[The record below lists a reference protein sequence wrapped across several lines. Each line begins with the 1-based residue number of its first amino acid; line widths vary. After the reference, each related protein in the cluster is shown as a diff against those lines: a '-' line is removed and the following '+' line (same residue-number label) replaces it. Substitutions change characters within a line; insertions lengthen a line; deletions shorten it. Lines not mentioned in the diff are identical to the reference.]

1 MTQQPFQVVCTSCE
15 SILEVRNP
23 ELVGQIVACP
33 KCGSMVMLVQVENPP
48 TNQEASQPSVEPP
61 IPEPPASMPAQPETQ
76 DEMPQET
83 PDDAEHVFEDTES
96 FCPLAAELHAE
107 YMANAKFDD
116 WQKQRRIIV
125 IVGMLCLLAVFIAFL
140 LLNPNIP
147 RVTPGN
153 TQPTIPPVE
162 IETSPT
168 NEIANDTPKVQSPP
182 TDAGK
187 IEGLPLPPADQ
198 IGTENPSELPD
209 APLDNPQNTVATQT
223 DPAAS
228 TDNTTGT
235 SKSNAVRVTP
245 LQQGVFIDPFGDLDN
260 VNDTDNPPDET
271 DDNTPGHTETTVE
284 NNGLTD
290 IWGNAKT
297 SSEPTTTDDDG
308 NDVTTESELATDDD
322 EVVMRPEVGVEPGDI
337 TGTLDSLRQGFAVSS
352 ERPKIDITER
362 LQQPVT
368 SIRFEK
374 AAIIDIVRAI
384 SDLSGVPMQLDID
397 ELRARGVS
405 VESPVSL
412 QLQETT
418 LAGIIEATLQKT
430 RLSRHDGDNCVVF
443 GYPDE
448 QVTAMRTVRYD
459 MSQLAS
465 LEQNPISVE
474 QATQWLSQLLLPPSQ
489 NPNVRDAAVA
499 VDGNEIVVV
508 GTSWLQD
515 QARRLLLTL
524 FYLRELEPETKL
536 TPERLAPEVFGWD
549 RVNTPMSFNP
559 VEPLSLKRA
568 AWLIEQHTKVRLL
581 IDHAALHEDGFS
593 QETPVTCHV
602 SNGTIDTVLREM
614 LEPLGLTYRIVEV
627 NAVEITTPDAAKRK
641 MTIEAQHYSPL
652 PADKTPESIAETIR
666 QAFGGNTRWND
677 ETGGVIVIDEISGY
691 MLVRQSQPLQ
701 RDIRLWFGRMHSEEN
716 PPDTTSDD
724 AEIEV
729 EE

>member
-33 KCGSMVMLVQVENPP
+33 KCGSMVMLVPPESQP
-48 TNQEASQPSVEPP
+48 TNQAVSQPSVEPP
-61 IPEPPASMPAQPETQ
+61 IPEPPTSVPAQPETQ
-76 DEMPQET
+76 DELPRET
-83 PDDAEHVFEDTES
+83 PDDAEHVFEDAES
-96 FCPLAAELHAE
+96 FCPLAAELYAE

-125 IVGMLCLLAVFIAFL
+125 IVGMLCLLAVFIVFL
-140 LLNPNIP
+140 LLNPNKP
-147 RVTPGN
+147 QVTPSN
-153 TQPTIPPVE
+153 TQPPISPVE
-162 IETSPT
+162 IEPPPT
-168 NEIANDTPKVQSPP
+168 NEIANDTPKEPSPP
-182 TDAGK
+182 TDGGK
-187 IEGLPLPPADQ
+187 IAGLPLPPADQ
-198 IGTENPSELPD
+198 IGTEKPPELP
-209 APLDNPQNTVATQT
+209 AIPQNTDETQT
-223 DPAAS
+223 APATS
-228 TDNTTGT
+228 TGDATGT
-235 SKSNAVRVTP
+235 AKSNAVRVTP
-245 LQQGVFIDPFGDLDN
+245 RPQDVYIDPFGNLDN
-260 VNDTDNPPDET
+260 VDDIDNPPDEP
-271 DDNTPGHTETTVE
+271 DDNTPNHTETTVE

-290 IWGNAKT
+290 IWGNVQT
-297 SSEPTTTDDDG
+297 DIDPTTKDD
-308 NDVTTESELATDDD
+308 TELSSDNGGEITMED
-322 EVVMRPEVGVEPGDI
+322 EEVMIRPEVGVEPGDI
-337 TGTLDSLRQGFAVSS
+337 TGTLDSLRQRFTVNS
-352 ERPKIDITER
+352 ERPKIDIDER

-374 AAIIDIVRAI
+374 AAIIDIVRAV
-384 SDLSGVPMQLDID
+384 SDLSGVPMQLDVD

-418 LAGIIEATLQKT
+418 LAGVIEAVLQKT
-430 RLSRHDGDNCVVF
+430 RLSRHNGGNCIVF
-443 GYPDE
+443 DYPDE

-474 QATQWLSQLLLPPSQ
+474 QATQWLSQLLLTPSQ

-568 AWLIEQHTKVRLL
+568 ARLIEQHTKVRLL
-581 IDHAALHEDGFS
+581 IDHAAIHEDGFS

-602 SNGTIDTVLREM
+602 SNGTIDTVLRGM
-614 LEPLGLTYRIVEV
+614 LEPLGLTYRIVEA
-627 NAVEITTPDAAKRK
+627 NAVEITTPDTAKRK

-666 QAFGGNTRWND
+666 QAFGGNARWND

-701 RDIRLWFGRMHSEEN
+701 RDIRLWFGRMHSEEH
-716 PPDTTSDD
+716 PPDITSDD